1 MLPLGNDD
9 TFLLSRGRKDLE
21 MDWIK
26 SHWKAV
32 GVSVLVFVLGAAI
45 GTSGSSSKS
54 STTTIMRDHTVT
66 VSGAAPIAST
76 VIETQTVTHAV
87 KVKPKP
93 KPTAKKI
100 SFSGNGG
107 ETLPVFVVGHDSTLR
122 WTNDG
127 AIFQIFDMNPNDF
140 GGIEVN
146 SQAHS
151 GSTAVSAGRYSKIEV
166 NAIGNWTITI
176 S

>member
-1 MLPLGNDD
+1 MLPLGNGD

-21 MDWIK
+21 MEWFTA
-26 SHWKAV
+26 HWKAV
-32 GVSVLVFVLGAAI
+32 GVSVLLFLLGAAI

-54 STTTIMRDHTVT
+54 STTTIIRDHTVT
-66 VSGAAPIAST
+66 VAGAAPSAST
-76 VIETQTVTHAV
+76 VIETETVTHTLKA
-87 KVKPKP
+87 KPKP
-93 KPTAKKI
+93 AAKKI

-107 ETLPVFVVGHDSTLR
+107 ETLPAFVVGHDSTLR

-127 AIFQIFDMNPNDF
+127 DIFQIFDMNPNDF
-140 GGIEVN
+140 GSIGVN

>member
-1 MLPLGNDD
+1 MAW
-9 TFLLSRGRKDLE
+9 F
-21 MDWIK
+21 K

-32 GVSVLVFVLGAAI
+32 GVSVLVFFLGAAI

-54 STTTIMRDHTVT
+54 STTTIIRDHTVS
-66 VSGAAPIAST
+66 VSGASPIAST
-76 VIETQTVTHAV
+76 VTETVTSTV
-87 KVKPKP
+87 KVKAKPKP
-93 KPTAKKI
+93 KPAAKKI

-107 ETLPVFVVGHDSTLR
+107 ETLPAFVVGHDSTLR

-127 AIFQIFDMNPNDF
+127 AIFQIFDMTPNDF

>member
-1 MLPLGNDD
+1 
-9 TFLLSRGRKDLE
+9 
-21 MDWIK
+21 MDWLK
-26 SHWKAV
+26 AHWKAV
-32 GVSVLVFVLGAAI
+32 GVSVLVFFLGAAI
-45 GTSGSSSKS
+45 GMSGSSSKS
-54 STTTIMRDHTVT
+54 STTTIIRDHTVT
-66 VSGAAPIAST
+66 VSGAAPVAST
-76 VIETQTVTHAV
+76 VIETQTVTHTV
-87 KVKPKP
+87 KAKPKP
-93 KPTAKKI
+93 KPAAKKI

-107 ETLPVFVVGHDSTLR
+107 ETLPAFVVGHDSTLR

-140 GGIEVN
+140 GSIEVN